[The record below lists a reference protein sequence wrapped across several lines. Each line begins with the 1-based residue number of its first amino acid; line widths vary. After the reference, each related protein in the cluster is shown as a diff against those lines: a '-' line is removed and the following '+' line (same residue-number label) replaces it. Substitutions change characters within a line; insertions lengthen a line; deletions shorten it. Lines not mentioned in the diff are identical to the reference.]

1 MTHLG
6 LRSALTASRRRMS
19 EAGKDRGGV
28 MEALIRAHRLLCSRF
43 VSEEMFRAAI
53 GAPRADINATA
64 QYLALPPAQRRALA
78 LSPYFDVAFYRALN
92 HDALREDE
100 DALLHFLELGIAELR
115 SPHPLIDLR
124 YIVSRN
130 PLILGETA
138 TVDGLLDLLDHDLVD
153 PSPYFNVEFYAAQR
167 GGARGGSLLDFLTGG
182 AQQGRRPTEMFDP
195 AWYHAQ
201 YDDAP
206 ADEYLAARHFII
218 LGDGAGRAPSAGF
231 DPAYYCKRYPDVA
244 VSGLPPLMHYL
255 LQGRRER
262 REIVADEAVLAAA
275 RILPAGH
282 ALPTDAATIRD
293 ADADIRARIAAAKQ
307 ARKDMAR
314 VQPAEMLQAKD
325 PAKAAARLRFAKVER
340 PRISVL
346 VPAFNQFALTV
357 ECLMS
362 LARSTAADQTQVV
375 LADDAS
381 TDLAMAR
388 LAKTPGLTVIRH
400 AENLGFLA
408 SCNAAF
414 AACAGDYV
422 LLLNNDAQI
431 APDAIA
437 HLAAALDADPGL
449 GAVGAKLLYPNGRL
463 QEAGC
468 YIKPNGETGMT
479 GLFMDPKESGYC
491 RDREVAY
498 CSGAALMVRRAA
510 IKGELFDPRYAPAYC
525 EDVDLCLSLR
535 EDGWRIGYVHRA
547 AVVHHL
553 SVSTAAE
560 SEAKRRRLAARNQQR
575 LAERWGETLREMD
588 RVRVLAFFLPQ
599 FHPTPENDLWWGRGF
614 TEWTNVARAMPSYE
628 GHYQPHLPA
637 DLGFYDLRLA
647 ETLAAQ
653 AGLAARYGV
662 DGFVIYHYNFGAKRM
677 LARPLEV
684 LREHPEIDIK
694 FCLCWANEN
703 WTRHWDGGARE
714 LLLEQKYDDATLASV
729 IEDAVEAARDGR
741 AITVG
746 GKPLFLVY
754 RPLSLPDAPA
764 FAAACRAAFAEAGFA
779 GVHLAYVESMEVVTA
794 GIAPASL
801 GFDASVEFPPHGHA
815 AEAQP
820 AGEVIKP
827 GWQGYRYDYPD
838 TVCEFVAR
846 PSTRYVRY
854 PTVFPSWDNTPRQPR
869 HGTCFDRATPEA
881 FAAYVAEKIDEIRN
895 FLIGDERL
903 LFVNAWNE
911 WAEGAHLEP
920 DAGFGHR
927 WLEALRNTLDGMAL
941 R

>member
-1 MTHLG
+1 MTHFG
-6 LRSALTASRRRMS
+6 LRSSMVVPEWRLSLA
-19 EAGKDRGGV
+19 EKDRGGV
-28 MEALIRAHRLLCSRF
+28 MDALIRAHRLLCSRF

-64 QYLALPPAQRRALA
+64 QYLARRPAERTTLA
-78 LSPYFDVAFYRALN
+78 LSPYFDAAFYAALN
-92 HDALREDE
+92 ADVLGEGG
-100 DALLHFLELGIAELR
+100 DALLHFLDRGAAELR

-124 YIVSRN
+124 YIASRN
-130 PLILGETA
+130 PLILGERPS
-138 TVDGLLDLLDHDLVD
+138 VDGLLDLLDHDLAD
-153 PSPYFNVEFYAAQR
+153 PSPYFDLEFYAEQR
-167 GGARGGSLLDFLTGG
+167 GGTRGGALRDFLGGG
-182 AQQGRRPTEMFDP
+182 AAAGRRPNAWLDP
-195 AWYHAQ
+195 AWHSAQ
-201 YDDAP
+201 YEDAP
-206 ADEYLAARHFII
+206 ADPYLAVRHFIV
-218 LGDGAGRAPSAGF
+218 LGDNAGRAPCAAF
-231 DPAYYCKRYPDVA
+231 DPEYYRRRYPDVA

-255 LQGRRER
+255 IQGRQER
-262 REIVADEAVLAAA
+262 REIAADEAVLAAA

-282 ALPTDAATIRD
+282 ALPTDAAAICE
-293 ADADIRARIAAAKQ
+293 ADADIRARIASIKQ
-307 ARKDMAR
+307 ARKDMVRAA
-314 VQPAEMLQAKD
+314 PPEMLQAKD
-325 PAKAAARLRFAKVER
+325 PAKALGRLRFPAVEH

-346 VPAFNQFALTV
+346 VPAFDQFALTV
-357 ECLMS
+357 ECLMA
-362 LARSTAADQTQVV
+362 LARSTVAGSTQIV

-381 TDLAMAR
+381 TDKAMR
-388 LAKTPGLTVIRH
+388 GLAKVPGLEVVRH

-414 AACAGDYV
+414 AACKGEYV
-422 LLLNNDAQI
+422 LLLNNDTQI
-431 APDAIA
+431 VPDAIA
-437 HLAAALDADPGL
+437 ELAAALDADLGL

-468 YIKPNGETGMT
+468 FIKPNGETGMT
-479 GLFMDPKESGYC
+479 GLFMDPRESGYN

-498 CSGAALMVRRAA
+498 CSGAALMVRRSA
-510 IKGELFDPRYAPAYC
+510 IEGDLFDPAFAPAYC
-525 EDVDLCLSLR
+525 EDVDLCMRLR
-535 EDGWRIGYVHRA
+535 ASGWRVGYAHRA
-547 AVVHHL
+547 VVVHHL
-553 SVSTAAE
+553 SVSTGAE
-560 SEAKRRRLAARNQQR
+560 NEAKRLRLAARNQQK
-575 LAERWGETLREMD
+575 LAERWGSTLREMD

-599 FHPTPENDLWWGRGF
+599 FHPTPENDLWWGKGF

-662 DGFVIYHYNFGAKRM
+662 EGFVIYHYNFGARRM

-684 LREHPEIDIK
+684 LREHPEIDIR

-729 IEDAVEAARDGR
+729 IEDAVSAAGDPR
-741 AITVG
+741 AITVE

-754 RPLSLPDAPA
+754 RPLSLPDPQK
-764 FAAACRAAFAEAGFA
+764 FAAACRAAFAAAGFV

-794 GIAPASL
+794 GIVPASL
-801 GFDASVEFPPHGHA
+801 GFDAGVEFPPHGHA

-820 AGEVIKP
+820 SGEVIKP

-854 PTVFPSWDNTPRQPR
+854 PTVFPSWDNTPRQSR

-881 FAAYVAEKIDEIRN
+881 FAAYVEEKIGEIRD
-895 FLIGDERL
+895 FLMGEQRL

-920 DAGFGHR
+920 DTGFGHR
-927 WLEALRNTLDGMAL
+927 WLEALCRTLDGMAS